1 MSFEIPEQ
9 AKYRITGGVV
19 VLSVLAFVLPGLMAK
34 SNQRFEENLSLHL
47 KVPPKPKAPVMHIPT
62 AQQVFQQVKPVKIK
76 EPKVVERQVEVN
88 LSQAKPLEKSSYVP
102 TLSMDNAIDVQ
113 TIAMKTELPKPKV
126 VPVKKVQAK
135 PKIQAKAKVVTP
147 RVVAKIEKP
156 AVMKSFN
163 NGPHYE
169 VQLGAF
175 SNRKNAEFLVSRLNH
190 SGYSARYVNQ
200 RNFYQVVV
208 GNEPNKLKAIA
219 LRKQLAQ
226 NLQIQGIIVTKG

>member
-19 VLSVLAFVLPGLMAK
+19 VLTMLAFVLPSLMAK

-62 AQQVFQQVKPVKIK
+62 AQQVFDQVKPGKIV
-76 EPKVVERQVEVN
+76 EPKVAEREVNVN
-88 LSQAKPLEKSSYVP
+88 LSQAMPLEKASYVP
-102 TLSMDNAIDVQ
+102 SLSMDKAIDIPTV
-113 TIAMKTELPKPKV
+113 TVKAEILKPRVKPSIPAPKPIM
-126 VPVKKVQAK
+126 VKK
-135 PKIQAKAKVVTP
+135 
-147 RVVAKIEKP
+147 EKP
-156 AVMKSFN
+156 VMTKER
-163 NGPHYE
+163 NGSLHYE
-169 VQLGAF
+169 IQLGAF
-175 SNRKNAEFLVSRLNH
+175 SHRKNAEFLVSRLNRA
-190 SGYSARYVNQ
+190 GYSAHFRDYYVNHKK
-200 RNFYQVVV
+200 FYQVLV

>member
-19 VLSVLAFVLPGLMAK
+19 VLSILAFVLPGLMAK

-62 AQQVFQQVKPVKIK
+62 AQQVFDQVKPGKIS
-76 EPKVVERQVEVN
+76 EPKVAERRVEVN

-102 TLSMDNAIDVQ
+102 ALSMDKAIDVQ
-113 TIAMKTELPKPKV
+113 LIAMKTESPKPKI
-126 VPVKKVQAK
+126 VPVKKSQVK

-147 RVVAKIEKP
+147 RVIAQKEKP
-156 AVMKSFN
+156 AVMQNFRR
-163 NGPHYE
+163 GPHYE
-169 VQLGAF
+169 IQLGAF

-190 SGYSARYVNQ
+190 SGYSARYINQ
-200 RNFYQVVV
+200 RNFYQVLV